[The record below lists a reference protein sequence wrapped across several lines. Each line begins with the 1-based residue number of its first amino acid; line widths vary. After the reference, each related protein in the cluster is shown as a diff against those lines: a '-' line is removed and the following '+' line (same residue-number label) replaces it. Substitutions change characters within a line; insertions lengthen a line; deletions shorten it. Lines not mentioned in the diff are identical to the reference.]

1 MMVMLKMILIVSQ
14 LPALPT
20 DLFKS
25 VAKFLKKQLEDSF
38 EPQTYKNFKVL
49 KEKTGDAWVH
59 FDFNAT
65 YELDYIQVYSVKR
78 QFLSESK
85 WKLTFKFVWS
95 EGPVADLNIKLYKF
109 GENTFSSYTLDHDRQ
124 ERLLFKNYFKFTF
137 YNISDLFEPV
147 FFRIDCDVTNI
158 IKSKTRTQTFG

>member
-14 LPALPT
+14 LPALQT

-25 VAKFLKKQLEDSF
+25 VAKFLKKKQLEDSF
-38 EPQTYKNFKVL
+38 LPKNQKKIKVL

-78 QFLSESK
+78 QFFSESK

-95 EGPVADLNIKLYKF
+95 EGPVADLKIKLYKF

-124 ERLLFKNYFKFTF
+124 ERLLFKI
-137 YNISDLFEPV
+137 IS
-147 FFRIDCDVTNI
+147 
-158 IKSKTRTQTFG
+158 S